1 MIFPRAFRPILI
13 GLVLL
18 CGLTAC
24 GAPATPAK
32 PKPAGTIDGLYRGTS
47 TRFIAQ
53 DKSCPHPG
61 LVKFDVSNRALHYR
75 LNWPTTVDA
84 TIDPDGTVSGQS
96 AGYNLTGDW
105 DGQKIE
111 GDVVSVVCALHFR
124 AVKPN

>member
-1 MIFPRAFRPILI
+1 MISPRAFRPVRI

-18 CGLTAC
+18 CALTAC
-24 GAPATPAK
+24 GTPAPPAK
-32 PKPAGTIDGLYRGTS
+32 PKPVGTIDGLYRGTS
-47 TRFIAQ
+47 TRFVAQ
-53 DKSCPHPG
+53 DRSCPHPG
-61 LVKFDVSNRALHYR
+61 LVKFTVNDRAFHYR
-75 LNWPTTVDA
+75 LNGPTSIDA
-84 TIDPDGTVSGQS
+84 MIDPGGTVSGQS